1 LSDNYFGVGPATLLC
16 FLLFSDCLDLRAQIE
31 KFSCPN

>member
-1 LSDNYFGVGPATLLC
+1 VGPATLLC
-16 FLLFSDCLDLRAQIE
+16 FLLFSDRLDLRVQTE